1 MTGPHTKKRMLLLEY
16 IYPYYKVVVLK
27 TCPGVIKL
35 DPVLVFKYLRADG
48 ATQLIQI
55 QVELPADLVYLCAG
69 WRKCDGPTMFC
80 NAVKE
85 IFIKLRL
92 HFKLADKW

>member
-1 MTGPHTKKRMLLLEY
+1 MMLLFEY

-27 TCPGVIKL
+27 TCPGVIKW
-35 DPVLVFKYLRADG
+35 DPVLVFKYLRADS
-48 ATQLIQI
+48 AAQLIQI

-69 WRKCDGPTMFC
+69 WRKCDGSTMFG
-80 NAVKE
+80 NAVEE

-92 HFKLADKW
+92 HLERADKW